1 MLNISDNQ
9 VNIDTEKYR
18 AFDKV
23 KLARANIF
31 FRRWMLLFSFFA
43 FIVLFLPWTQ
53 NIRAKG
59 QLTTL
64 TPDQRPQTIHA
75 TIAGRVEKWHVR
87 EGQLVK
93 KGDTIVRLSEVKTE
107 YFDPNLLP
115 NTQKQADAKSNS
127 VNSYAEKVKALD
139 KTIGAM
145 RGELGFKLDQLKNK
159 IEQTKLKIEAERAD
173 VQAVKISLENE
184 QKQFVRFEE
193 MYRQGIKSLIDLENK
208 RLKLRETEAKLV
220 SSENKLGQSVQEIE
234 QLKFQLSSA
243 EVETSGKI
251 AKAES
256 DKQSTRS
263 DGFAAEA
270 DVSKLQIQYANYA
283 VRAQFYVVVAPQ
295 DCYITAATTMGIG
308 EIVKEGAPIVSI
320 VPAKMDLA
328 VELFIDPIDLPLV
341 KVGAPIRFIFDGWP
355 SFIFS
360 GWPNASVGTYAGRV
374 FAIDN
379 VANAKGKFRLL
390 VAPDAE
396 TPKWPNALRPGS
408 GAQGFALLKDVPVW
422 YELWRQLNGF
432 PPDYYGDFQK
442 EKDKKEKSD
451 SY

>member
-1 MLNISDNQ
+1 MLDISENQ
-9 VNIDTEKYR
+9 THIDTAQYR

-23 KLARANIF
+23 KLARANVFFKRWLVAFSIF
-31 FRRWMLLFSFFA
+31 ALVAFFM
-43 FIVLFLPWTQ
+43 PWTQ

-59 QLTTL
+59 QVTTL

-87 EGQLVK
+87 EGQMVK
-93 KGDTIVRLSEVKTE
+93 KGDTIVYLSEVKSE
-107 YFDPNLLP
+107 YFDPNLLA
-115 NTQKQADAKSNS
+115 NTQAQADAKQRS
-127 VNSYAEKVKALD
+127 VGSYAGKVQALD
-139 KTIGAM
+139 RTIVAM
-145 RGELGFKLDQLKNK
+145 RGELGFKIDQLKNK
-159 IEQTKLKIEAERAD
+159 IEQTKLKIESEKAD
-173 VQAVKISLENE
+173 VQAAKISLENE

-243 EVETSGKI
+243 EVETLGKI
-251 AKAES
+251 AKTES

-270 DVSKLQIQYANYA
+270 DVSKLQSQYANYA
-283 VRAQFYVVVAPQ
+283 ARAGFYAVLAPQ
-295 DCYITAATTMGIG
+295 DCYITAATTMGLG

-320 VPAKMDLA
+320 VPVHIDLA
-328 VELFIDPIDLPLV
+328 VELFIEPIDLPLV
-341 KVGAPIRFIFDGWP
+341 KIGAPIRFTFDGWP
-355 SFIFS
+355 AFIFS
-360 GWPNASVGTYAGRV
+360 GWPNASVGTYAGKV
-374 FAIDN
+374 WAIDN
-379 VANAKGKFRLL
+379 VANAKGKYRLL
-390 VAPDAE
+390 VAPDAA
-396 TPKWPNALRPGS
+396 TPKWPDALRPGS

-432 PPDYYGDFQK
+432 PPEYYIDFQQVK
-442 EKDKKEKSD
+442 EDKGKK
-451 SY
+451 

>member
-1 MLNISDNQ
+1 MLNISDNPI
-9 VNIDTEKYR
+9 NIETEKYR
-18 AFDKV
+18 AFGKV
-23 KLARANIF
+23 KLTRANVF
-31 FRRWMLLFSFFA
+31 FKRWMLVFSFFA
-43 FIVLFLPWTQ
+43 VIILFMPWTQ

-75 TIAGRVEKWHVR
+75 TIAGRIEKWHVR
-87 EGQLVK
+87 EGQLVR

-220 SSENKLGQSVQEIE
+220 SSENKLGQSVQEID

-270 DVSKLQIQYANYA
+270 DVSKLQSQYANYA
-283 VRAQFYVVVAPQ
+283 ARAQFYAVLAPQ

-328 VELFIDPIDLPLV
+328 VELFIEPIDLPLV

-355 SFIFS
+355 AFIFS
-360 GWPNASVGTYAGRV
+360 GWPNASVGTYAGKV

-390 VAPDAE
+390 VAPDSTTA
-396 TPKWPNALRPGS
+396 KWPDALRPGS

-432 PPDYYGDFQK
+432 PPDYYADFQQ
-442 EKDKKEKSD
+442 EKKVKSD

>member
-1 MLNISDNQ
+1 MLNISENT
-9 VNIDTEKYR
+9 VNIDQQKYR
-18 AFDKV
+18 AFEKL
-23 KLARANIF
+23 KLARANVF
-31 FRRWMLLFSFFA
+31 FRRWIMTFSLIGLIILFM
-43 FIVLFLPWTQ
+43 PWTQ

-59 QLTTL
+59 QITTL

-115 NTQKQADAKSNS
+115 NTKAQADAKSKS
-127 VNSYAEKVKALD
+127 VNSYADKVKALD
-139 KTIGAM
+139 QTIGAM
-145 RGELGFKLDQLKNK
+145 RGELKFKIEQLKNK
-159 IEQTKLKIEAERAD
+159 IEQIKLKIEGERAD
-173 VQAVKISLENE
+173 IQAAKISLENE
-184 QKQFVRFEE
+184 QKQFIRFEE
-193 MYRQGIKSLIDLENK
+193 MYRQGIKSLLDLENK

-234 QLKFQLSSA
+234 QLTFQLSSA
-243 EVETSGKI
+243 EVETTGKI

-270 DVSKLQIQYANYA
+270 DVSKLQNQYANYA
-283 VRAQFYVVVAPQ
+283 ARAQFYAVLAPQ

-320 VPAKMDLA
+320 VPALMDLA
-328 VELFIDPIDLPLV
+328 VELFVEPIDLPLV
-341 KVGAPIRFIFDGWP
+341 KIGAPMRFIFDGWP

-374 FAIDN
+374 FAIDK
-379 VANAKGKFRLL
+379 VANAKGKFRILI
-390 VAPDAE
+390 APDTN
-396 TPKWPNALRPGS
+396 TPKWPEALRPGS
-408 GAQGFALLKDVPVW
+408 GAQGFGLLKDVPVW

-432 PPDYYGDFQK
+432 PPEYYADFQQVKSDK
-442 EKDKKEKSD
+442 EKK
-451 SY
+451 

>member
-9 VNIDTEKYR
+9 VTIDTAKYR

-23 KLARANIF
+23 RLARANVF
-31 FRRWMLLFSFFA
+31 FRRWILVVSLFGFV
-43 FIVLFLPWTQ
+43 ILFMPWTQ

-87 EGQLVK
+87 EGQFVK

-115 NTQKQADAKSNS
+115 NTQAQADAKSNS

-139 KTIGAM
+139 NTIGAM
-145 RGELGFKLDQLKNK
+145 RGELKFKIEQLNNK
-159 IEQTKLKIEAERAD
+159 IGQTKLKIEAERAD

-184 QKQFVRFEE
+184 QKQLVRFEE

-220 SSENKLGQSVQEIE
+220 SSENKLGQSLQEID
-234 QLKFQLSSA
+234 QLKFQLSGA
-243 EVETSGKI
+243 EAETLGKI

-263 DGFAAEA
+263 DGFAAQA
-270 DVSKLQIQYANYA
+270 DVSKLKNQYANYA
-283 VRAQFYVVVAPQ
+283 ARAQFYAVLAPQ
-295 DCYITAATTMGIG
+295 DCYITSATTMGIG
-308 EIVKEGAPIVSI
+308 EMVKEGAPIVYI
-320 VPAKMDLA
+320 VPAHTDLA
-328 VELFIDPIDLPLV
+328 VELFIEPIDLPLV
-341 KVGAPIRFIFDGWP
+341 KIGAPIRFIFDGWP
-355 SFIFS
+355 AFIFS
-360 GWPNASVGTYAGRV
+360 GWPNASVGTYSGKV
-374 FAIDN
+374 WAIDK

-390 VAPDAE
+390 VAPDKTTAA
-396 TPKWPNALRPGS
+396 WPDVLRVGS

-432 PPDYYGDFQK
+432 PPEYYADFQQI
-442 EKDKKEKSD
+442 KKEK
-451 SY
+451 

>member
-1 MLNISDNQ
+1 MLNISENT
-9 VNIDTEKYR
+9 VTIDTEKYR

-23 KLARANIF
+23 KLARANLFFKRWTGAFFIF
-31 FRRWMLLFSFFA
+31 LF
-43 FIVLFLPWTQ
+43 IILFMPWTQ

-75 TIAGRVEKWHVR
+75 TISGRVEKWHVR
-87 EGQLVK
+87 EGQMVK

-107 YFDPNLLP
+107 YFDPNLLS
-115 NTQKQADAKSNS
+115 NTQAQADAKSNS
-127 VNSYAEKVKALD
+127 VGSYAEKVKALD
-139 KTIGAM
+139 KTMVAM
-145 RGELGFKLDQLKNK
+145 RGELGFKMGQLKNK
-159 IEQTKLKIEAERAD
+159 IDQTMLKIESERAD
-173 VQAVKISLENE
+173 VQATKISLENE
-184 QKQFVRFEE
+184 QKQFIRFEE
-193 MYRQGIKSLIDLENK
+193 MYRQGIKSLMDLENK

-220 SSENKLGQSVQEIE
+220 SSENKLGQSIQEIE
-234 QLKFQLSSA
+234 QLKLQLSSA
-243 EVETSGKI
+243 EVETLGKI

-270 DVSKLQIQYANYA
+270 DVSKLQSQYANYA
-283 VRAQFYVVVAPQ
+283 ARSQFYAVVAPQ

-320 VPAKMDLA
+320 VPVHMDLA
-328 VELFIDPIDLPLV
+328 VELFIEPIDLPLV

-355 SFIFS
+355 AFIFS
-360 GWPNASVGTYAGRV
+360 GWPNASVGTYAGKV

-379 VANAKGKFRLL
+379 VANAKGKYRLL
-390 VAPDAE
+390 VAPDAA
-396 TPKWPNALRPGS
+396 TPKWPEALRPGS

-432 PPDYYGDFQK
+432 PPEYYVDFQQ
-442 EKDKKEKSD
+442 DKKVKSEK
-451 SY
+451 

>member
-1 MLNISDNQ
+1 MLNISDNP
-9 VNIDTEKYR
+9 VNIQTEKYR

-23 KLARANIF
+23 KLARANVF
-31 FRRWMLLFSFFA
+31 FRRWMLVFSFFA
-43 FIVLFLPWTQ
+43 ICILFMPWTQ

-75 TIAGRVEKWHVR
+75 TIAGRIEKWHVR
-87 EGQLVK
+87 EGQLVR

-115 NTQKQADAKSNS
+115 NTQAQANAKSNS

-139 KTIGAM
+139 NTISAM
-145 RGELGFKLDQLKNK
+145 RGELKFKRDQLTNK
-159 IEQTKLKIEAERAD
+159 IGQTNLKIEAERAD
-173 VQAVKISLENE
+173 IQAAKISLENE
-184 QKQFVRFEE
+184 QKQLVRFEE
-193 MYRQGIKSLIDLENK
+193 MYRQGIKSLIDVENK

-220 SSENKLGQSVQEIE
+220 SSENKLGQSLQEIE
-234 QLKFQLSSA
+234 QLKLQLSSA
-243 EVETSGKI
+243 DVETMGKI

-270 DVSKLQIQYANYA
+270 DVSKLQSQYANYA
-283 VRAQFYVVVAPQ
+283 ARAQFYAVVAPQ

-341 KVGAPIRFIFDGWP
+341 TIGAPIRFIFDGWP

-360 GWPNASVGTYAGRV
+360 GWPNASVGTYPGKV
-374 FAIDN
+374 FAMDN
-379 VANAKGKFRLL
+379 VANAKGKFRIL
-390 VAPDAE
+390 VAPDAAKE
-396 TPKWPNALRPGS
+396 KWPDALRPGS
-408 GAQGFALLKDVPVW
+408 GAQGFALLRDVPVW

-432 PPDYYGDFQK
+432 PPEYYVDFQQVKTDK
-442 EKDKKEKSD
+442 EKK
-451 SY
+451 

>member
-9 VNIDTEKYR
+9 VTIETAKYR

-23 KLARANIF
+23 RLARANVF
-31 FRRWMLLFSFFA
+31 FRRWILVVSLLG
-43 FIVLFLPWTQ
+43 FIILFMPWTQ

-87 EGQLVK
+87 EGQFVK

-115 NTQKQADAKSNS
+115 NTQAQADAKSNS

-139 KTIGAM
+139 NTIGAM
-145 RGELGFKLDQLKNK
+145 RGELKFKIEQLNNK
-159 IEQTKLKIEAERAD
+159 IGQTKLKIEAERAD

-184 QKQFVRFEE
+184 QKQLVRFEE

-220 SSENKLGQSVQEIE
+220 SSENKLGQSFQEID
-234 QLKFQLSSA
+234 QLKFQLSGA
-243 EVETSGKI
+243 EAETLGKI

-263 DGFAAEA
+263 DGFAAQA
-270 DVSKLQIQYANYA
+270 DVSKLKNQYANYA
-283 VRAQFYVVVAPQ
+283 ARAQFYAVVAPQ
-295 DCYITAATTMGIG
+295 DCYITSATTMGIG
-308 EIVKEGAPIVSI
+308 EMVKEGAPIVNI
-320 VPAKMDLA
+320 VPAHTDLA
-328 VELFIDPIDLPLV
+328 VELFIEPIDLPLV
-341 KVGAPIRFIFDGWP
+341 NIGAPIRFIFDGWP
-355 SFIFS
+355 AFIFS
-360 GWPNASVGTYAGRV
+360 GWPNASVGTYSGKV
-374 FAIDN
+374 WAIDK

-390 VAPDAE
+390 VAPDIA
-396 TPKWPNALRPGS
+396 TAAWPDALRVGS

-432 PPDYYGDFQK
+432 PPEYYADFQQV
-442 EKDKKEKSD
+442 KKEK
-451 SY
+451 

>member
-1 MLNISDNQ
+1 MLNISDNNI
-9 VNIDTEKYR
+9 NIDTRKYR
-18 AFDKV
+18 AFEKV
-23 KLARANIF
+23 RLARANVF
-31 FRRWMLLFSFFA
+31 FRRWIISMSILGLL
-43 FIVLFLPWTQ
+43 ILFMPWTQ
-53 NIRAKG
+53 NVRAKG
-59 QLTTL
+59 QITTL

-75 TIAGRVEKWHVR
+75 TIAGRVEKWYVR

-115 NTQKQADAKSNS
+115 NTQAQADAKARS
-127 VNSYAEKVKALD
+127 VGSYAEKVKALD
-139 KTIGAM
+139 RTIGAM
-145 RGELGFKLDQLKNK
+145 RGELGFKIDQLKNK

-173 VQAVKISLENE
+173 FQAAKISLENE
-184 QKQFVRFEE
+184 QKQFTRFEE

-220 SSENKLGQSVQEIE
+220 SSENKLGQSLQEID
-234 QLKFQLSSA
+234 QLKFQLQGA
-243 EVETSGKI
+243 EIETVGKI

-270 DVSKLQIQYANYA
+270 DVSKLQNQYANYA
-283 VRAQFYVVVAPQ
+283 ARSQFYIVVAPQ
-295 DCYITAATTMGIG
+295 DCYITAATTMGLG

-320 VPAKMDLA
+320 VPAHMDLA
-328 VELFIDPIDLPLV
+328 VEIFIEPIDLPLV
-341 KVGAPIRFIFDGWP
+341 KIGSPIRFIFDGWP
-355 SFIFS
+355 AFIFS

-379 VANAKGKFRLL
+379 VANAKGKYRLL
-390 VAPDAE
+390 VAPDAA
-396 TPKWPNALRPGS
+396 TAKWPDALRPGS

-432 PPDYYGDFQK
+432 PPEYYVDFQQ
-442 EKDKKEKSD
+442 DKKVKSEK
-451 SY
+451 

>member
-1 MLNISDNQ
+1 MLNISDNPIII
-9 VNIDTEKYR
+9 NTEKYR

-23 KLARANIF
+23 KLTRANVF
-31 FRRWMLLFSFFA
+31 FKRWMLIFSFFA
-43 FIVLFLPWTQ
+43 CIALFMPWTQ

-75 TIAGRVEKWHVR
+75 TIAGRIEKWHVR

-115 NTQKQADAKSNS
+115 NTQAQANAKSNS

-173 VQAVKISLENE
+173 IQAVRISLENE
-184 QKQFVRFEE
+184 QKQFIRFEE

-220 SSENKLGQSVQEIE
+220 SSENKLGQSLQEIE

-243 EVETSGKI
+243 EVETTGKI

-270 DVSKLQIQYANYA
+270 DVSKLQSQYANYA
-283 VRAQFYVVVAPQ
+283 ARAQFYAVLAPQ

-320 VPAKMDLA
+320 VPAHMDLA

-360 GWPNASVGTYAGRV
+360 GWPNASVGTYAGKV

-390 VAPDAE
+390 VAPDTATE
-396 TPKWPNALRPGS
+396 KWPDALRPGS

-432 PPDYYGDFQK
+432 PPDYYADFQQ
-442 EKDKKEKSD
+442 DKKVKSEK
-451 SY
+451 

>member
-1 MLNISDNQ
+1 MLNISDNPIII
-9 VNIDTEKYR
+9 NTEKYR

-23 KLARANIF
+23 KLTRANVF
-31 FRRWMLLFSFFA
+31 FKRWMLVFSFFA
-43 FIVLFLPWTQ
+43 FIILFMPWTQ

-75 TIAGRVEKWHVR
+75 TIAGRIEKWHVR

-115 NTQKQADAKSNS
+115 NTQAQATAKSNS

-145 RGELGFKLDQLKNK
+145 RGELGFKRDQLKNK

-243 EVETSGKI
+243 EVETTGKI

-283 VRAQFYVVVAPQ
+283 ARAQFYAVVAPQ

-360 GWPNASVGTYAGRV
+360 GWPNASIGTYAGKV

-379 VANAKGKFRLL
+379 VANTKGKFRLL
-390 VAPDAE
+390 VAPDATTE
-396 TPKWPNALRPGS
+396 KWPDALRPGS

-432 PPDYYGDFQK
+432 PPDYYADFQQ
-442 EKDKKEKSD
+442 EKKVKNEK
-451 SY
+451 

>member
-1 MLNISDNQ
+1 MLNISENTAH
-9 VNIDTEKYR
+9 IDTSKYR

-23 KLARANIF
+23 KLARANVF
-31 FRRWMLLFSFFA
+31 FKRWMVAFSIFALLLMFM
-43 FIVLFLPWTQ
+43 PWTQ

-59 QLTTL
+59 QITTL

-87 EGQLVK
+87 EGQMVK

-115 NTQKQADAKSNS
+115 NTQAQADAKSRS
-127 VNSYAEKVKALD
+127 VGSYAEKVKALD
-139 KTIGAM
+139 QTIGAM
-145 RGELGFKLDQLKNK
+145 RGELRFKIDQLKNK

-173 VQAVKISLENE
+173 LQAAKISLENE

-193 MYRQGIKSLIDLENK
+193 MYRQGIKSLMDLENK

-220 SSENKLGQSVQEIE
+220 SSENKLGQSLQEID
-234 QLKFQLSSA
+234 QLKFQLSGAQA
-243 EVETSGKI
+243 ETLGKI

-270 DVSKLQIQYANYA
+270 DVSKLQSQYANYA
-283 VRAQFYVVVAPQ
+283 ARAQFYAVVAPQ

-320 VPAKMDLA
+320 VPVKMDLA

-355 SFIFS
+355 AFIFS
-360 GWPNASVGTYAGRV
+360 GWPNAAVGTYSGKV

-379 VANAKGKFRLL
+379 VANAKGKYRLL
-390 VAPDAE
+390 VAPDAA
-396 TPKWPNALRPGS
+396 TPKWPDALRPGS
-408 GAQGFALLKDVPVW
+408 GAQGFALLRDVPVW

-432 PPDYYGDFQK
+432 PPEYYTDFQQVK
-442 EKDKKEKSD
+442 KSEK
-451 SY
+451 